1 MKKLIALL
9 LAAIMVLSLAACA
22 SQPTT
27 DQPADN
33 QNTADTPKD
42 ENKTEDKTDDK
53 ADAATGDVE
62 VVTYYCSIGAY
73 LSTLQAEVANWN
85 ETTGKEKGVEIQII
99 SDINDYSNNAR
110 ALMQGGTFY
119 DIIDP
124 GTGAADWIVNGWLMD
139 LNTIDNAELKDMIK
153 GYEPYIQEGVN
164 IQQGILYA
172 LPLEVVPIK
181 FAVNL
186 DLFEKNNLEL
196 PKTWEDVYN
205 CAKVIT
211 ENGNGEEF
219 GYGWCTWTAG
229 MIRRGTFKVCM
240 NSTGKGWWDPNT
252 ATYDFSQFKPVL
264 EIEAK
269 MMQEGLLLGADDLG
283 IDEIRAQ
290 FAAGKVGMFYAPSYD
305 YGVYTSQFP
314 AECNWTVIDP
324 PAMVDET
331 PYKGVYLDRVGCGIA
346 KPAYEAASDVHKQAV
361 LDAFLFLNSDELN
374 SKIYSVGGMIPYKT
388 EVIENTELS
397 ADLGP
402 QWAQFGDISNYAS
415 MSLFPDSLLPL
426 EGDNFNVVFD
436 SYLRGDLTDLDAI
449 CADLAERYNAAYKEL
464 KDSGDVD
471 LSHYEYTY
479 DISK

>member
-1 MKKLIALL
+1 
-9 LAAIMVLSLAACA
+9 
-22 SQPTT
+22 
-27 DQPADN
+27 
-33 QNTADTPKD
+33 
-42 ENKTEDKTDDK
+42 
-53 ADAATGDVE
+53 
-62 VVTYYCSIGAY
+62 
-73 LSTLQAEVANWN
+73 
-85 ETTGKEKGVEIQII
+85 
-99 SDINDYSNNAR
+99 
-110 ALMQGGTFY
+110 MQGGTFY
-119 DIIDP
+119 DLIDA
-124 GTGAADWIVNGWLMD
+124 GTNSADWIVSGWVQD
-139 LNTIDNAELKDMIK
+139 LNAIDNAELKELIA
-153 GYEPYIQEGVN
+153 GYEPYIQNGIN
-164 IQQGILYA
+164 IQQDILVA

-186 DLFEKNNLEL
+186 DLFEKNGLEL

-219 GYGWCTWTAG
+219 GYGWCPWTAG

-240 NSTGKGWWDPNT
+240 NSTGKGWFDPNT

-290 FAAGKVGMFYAPSYD
+290 FAAGKVGMFSTASTPASSPQSAT
-305 YGVYTSQFP
+305 GRSSILPQWSTRLPTRAFTS
-314 AECNWTVIDP
+314 TVS
-324 PAMVDET
+324 A
-331 PYKGVYLDRVGCGIA
+331 A
-346 KPAYEAASDVHKQAV
+346 PAYEAASDAHKQAII
-361 LDAFLFLNSDELN
+361 DAFIFLNSDELN

-415 MSLFPDSLLPL
+415 MSLYPDSLLPL
-426 EGDNFNVVFD
+426 EGENFNTVLD
-436 SYLRGDLTDLDAI
+436 SYLRGDLDDLDAV

-464 KDSGDVD
+464 KESGDVD
-471 LSHYEYTY
+471 LSQYEYAY